1 MGSWIRCKCNQL
13 VHKNLFCGTG
23 ISLLVTE
30 DFLDVE
36 RSNTT
41 AEELTSEI
49 VLSSELLLKCTNC
62 GRIMLLKE
70 TKDVSEVRFFS
81 PDND

>member
-23 ISLLVTE
+23 ISLVLTE

-36 RSNTT
+36 RPNTT
-41 AEELTSEI
+41 AEDLTSEI
-49 VLSSELLLKCTNC
+49 VLSSEMLLKCANC
-62 GRIMLLKE
+62 GRIILLKE
-70 TKDVSEVRFFS
+70 TKDTTEVRFFS